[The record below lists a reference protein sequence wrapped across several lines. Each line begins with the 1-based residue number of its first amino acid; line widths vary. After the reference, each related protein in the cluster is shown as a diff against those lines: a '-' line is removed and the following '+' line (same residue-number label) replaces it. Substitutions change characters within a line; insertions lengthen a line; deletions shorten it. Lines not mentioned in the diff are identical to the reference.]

1 MPGLSS
7 RIRGRLLSGLGLV
20 GAALYLLLSLN
31 LVDEK
36 RGYAVVDSPIFPLRA
51 RVVSAGWRL
60 VPPGLFRL
68 SYYPRTSARLA
79 FHLPSPGRG
88 RPVSS
93 EGVGVEVEGSLTYRI
108 PPSSVLK
115 LHARARGDAEARV
128 LEPMLDR
135 TVLET
140 VRGASFSR
148 ISGAHRFEL
157 EGVLAGRLGPDLR
170 ANGLDF
176 VSLRVE
182 AVRMSGGSLGGVSL
196 APIAGTRVLL
206 IGLDGADWRV
216 MDPLLAQGKLP
227 NLERLLAAGVR
238 VRLKTVDPVLS
249 PVVWTTAATG
259 FLPSEH
265 GILDFLVT
273 DVRTGER
280 VPVTSRHRRV
290 KAVWNLLDEA
300 GVPVGVIGWWATW
313 PAEPV
318 DGFIVTDRVAYQVVG
333 QARADDGDPSGKTFP
348 PDLFRRILPLVVP
361 PESITDADLVPFIR
375 IGGPGGEPVWPARSE
390 NRLDEFRAV
399 LAATR
404 TYEGVVMALASGG
417 LQPFEAVYFEGIDTT
432 SHLFM
437 PFRPPRRP
445 QISEADYSRFSGAVD
460 AFYVYQDGILG
471 RLLEKT
477 SPDTNILVLSDHGFR
492 CDGDR
497 PVRESRI
504 EYSTAALWHRRYGIL
519 IASGPA
525 FREGAQVSEASIL
538 DVAPTVLAVYGLPV
552 GEDMQGRPIVDLFK
566 PGFLREHPV
575 RYRPTWETGRSASWP
590 EASDP
595 AGDKALKEKLLSL
608 GYLSQE
614 GTLSRNNLGNSLLA
628 QGDVDGAIR
637 EFRRA
642 MEEAPGFA
650 LPRINLA
657 RACMVRRDL
666 VSARRLLEEAIR
678 LTSDFTE
685 AEVLLANV
693 ERGEG
698 ETAAAEARLRRVMKN
713 EPSSLAHK
721 SLGVLFHEQ
730 GRREEAAA
738 EYRKAVQIDPEDP
751 EGYNNLGTIL
761 KEEGRPEE
769 AEAQFRKAIEAD
781 PDFAGSYNNLALVA
795 MDRQD
800 YDLAGPLLEKA
811 LERSPLDP
819 LIYNNRGNLFFH
831 IGKLPEAEADFRKAL
846 ALRSDYA
853 EPHNGIGSIL
863 GRRGDRSGEILE
875 YRKALEIRPPYVEAR
890 LNLARALVSTGDFPE
905 AHRVCR
911 EGVALSPGDS
921 ALWSLLGDVSLRLGD
936 GKGAEEAYR
945 NSLERNPGQPEV
957 RSRLEAIRKE
967 RR

>member
-1 MPGLSS
+1 M
-7 RIRGRLLSGLGLV
+7 
-20 GAALYLLLSLN
+20 
-31 LVDEK
+31 
-36 RGYAVVDSPIFPLRA
+36 
-51 RVVSAGWRL
+51 
-60 VPPGLFRL
+60 
-68 SYYPRTSARLA
+68 
-79 FHLPSPGRG
+79 
-88 RPVSS
+88 
-93 EGVGVEVEGSLTYRI
+93 EVEGSLTYRI
-108 PPSSVLK
+108 PPSSVLE
-115 LHARARGDAEARV
+115 LHARARGGSEANV
-128 LEPMLDR
+128 LEPLLDR

-157 EGVLAGRLGPDLR
+157 EGALAGRLGPELR
-170 ANGLDF
+170 ANGLIF

-182 AVRMSGGSLGGVSL
+182 AVRMSGGSLGGVSV
-196 APIAGTRVLL
+196 APIGDTRLL
-206 IGLDGADWRV
+206 MIGLDGADWRV

-227 NLERLLAAGVR
+227 NLARLISGGVR
-238 VRLKTVDPVLS
+238 VRLKTVEPVLS

-290 KAVWNLLDEA
+290 KAIWNLLAEA

-318 DGFIVTDRVAYQVVG
+318 EGFIVTDRVAYQILG
-333 QARADDGDPSGKTFP
+333 QGKTSDGDPRGKTFP
-348 PDLFRRILPLVVP
+348 PDLFRRILPLVVSP
-361 PESITDADLVPFIR
+361 DEITDAELAPFIR
-375 IGGPGGEPVWPARSE
+375 IGGSEAEQAWPARSE
-390 NRLDEFRAV
+390 NRLDDFRTV

-404 TYEGVVMALASGG
+404 TYEGILMALASGG

-445 QISEADYSRFSGAVD
+445 HISEADYSRFSGAVD
-460 AFYVYQDGILG
+460 AFYAYQDGILG
-471 RLLEKT
+471 RLLDKA
-477 SPDTNILVLSDHGFR
+477 SQGTNIVVLSDHGFR
-492 CDGDR
+492 SDGDR

-504 EYSTAALWHRRYGIL
+504 EYATAALWHRRYGIL

-525 FREGAQVSEASIL
+525 FKEGQQIPEASIL
-538 DVAPTVLAVYGLPV
+538 DIAPTVLAVYGLPV
-552 GEDMQGRPIVDLFK
+552 GEDMQGRPIVDLFR
-566 PGFLREHPV
+566 PEFLREHPV
-575 RYRPTWETGRSASWP
+575 RYRPSWETGHAVSWP

-614 GTLSRNNLGNSLLA
+614 GTLSRNNLGLSLLA
-628 QGDVDGAIR
+628 QGDVDGAVQ
-637 EFRRA
+637 EFKRS

-657 RACMVRRDL
+657 RAYLVRRDL
-666 VSARRLLEEAIR
+666 AGARKLLEEAIR
-678 LTSDFTE
+678 LTTDFPE

-698 ETAAAEARLRRVMKN
+698 KAAEAEARLRRVMEK
-713 EPSSLAHK
+713 EPSALAHK
-721 SLGVLFHEQ
+721 SLGLLYHEQ
-730 GRREEAAA
+730 GRREEAAG

-751 EGYNNLGTIL
+751 EGYNNLGTLL

-781 PDFAGSYNNLALVA
+781 PDFAGSYNNLALIA

-800 YDLAGPLLEKA
+800 YDVAEPLLQEA
-811 LERSPLDP
+811 LEKSPKDP
-819 LIYNNRGNLFFH
+819 VIYNNRGNLFFH
-831 IGKLPEAEADFRKAL
+831 LGKLPDAEADFRRAL

-853 EPHNGIGSIL
+853 EPHNGIGSII
-863 GRRGDRSGEILE
+863 GRRGDRPGEMRE
-875 YRKALEIRPPYVEAR
+875 YRKALEIRPRYLDAR
-890 LNLARALVSTGDFPE
+890 LNLARVLVATGDFSE
-905 AHRVCR
+905 ALRVCR
-911 EGVALSPGDS
+911 EGVALSPDS
-921 ALWSLLGDVSLRLGD
+921 PKIWNLLGDVSLRSGD
-936 GKGAEEAYR
+936 GRGAEEAYR
-945 NSLERNPGQPEV
+945 NSLDRDPRQPEI
-957 RSRLEAIRKE
+957 RRRLDAIRRK
-967 RR
+967 RP

>member
-1 MPGLSS
+1 LPGLPS
-7 RIRGRLLSGLGLV
+7 RPRDRLLCGLGLV
-20 GAALYLLLSLN
+20 GAAVYLLLSLN
-31 LVDEK
+31 QVDEK
-36 RGYAVVDSPIFPLRA
+36 RGHAVVDSPVFPLRA
-51 RVVSAGWRL
+51 RVVSPGWHL
-60 VPPGLFRL
+60 VPPGLLRL
-68 SYYPRTSARLA
+68 SYYPRTSARFA
-79 FHLPSPGRG
+79 FHLPAPGRG

-93 EGVGVEVEGSLTYRI
+93 EGVGVEVEGNLTYRI
-108 PPSSVLK
+108 PPTSVLE
-115 LHARARGDAEARV
+115 LHARARGDSEANV
-128 LEPMLDR
+128 LEPLLDR

-140 VRGASFSR
+140 VRKASFAR

-157 EGVLAGRLGPDLR
+157 EGTLARRLGPDLR

-182 AVRMSGGSLGGVSL
+182 AVRMAGGSLAGVSL
-196 APIAGTRVLL
+196 APIGGTRVLL

-216 MDPLLAQGKLP
+216 MEPLLERGKLP
-227 NLERLLAAGVR
+227 NLARLIAGGVR
-238 VRLKTVDPVLS
+238 ARLKTVDPILS

-280 VPVTSRHRRV
+280 VPVTSRHRKV
-290 KAVWNLLDEA
+290 KALWNLLDEA

-318 DGFIVTDRVAYQVVG
+318 DGFIVTDRVAYQIMG
-333 QARADDGDPSGKTFP
+333 QAVNNDGDPRGKTFP
-348 PDLFRRILPLVVP
+348 PDLFRRILPLVVSP
-361 PESITDADLVPFIR
+361 DSITDAELAPFIR
-375 IGGPGGEPVWPARSE
+375 IGGPGREQAWPARSE

-399 LAATR
+399 LAVTQ

-477 SPDTNILVLSDHGFR
+477 SRDTNILILSDHGFR
-492 CDGDR
+492 SDRDR
-497 PVRESRI
+497 PIRESRI
-504 EYSTAALWHRRYGIL
+504 EYATAALWHRRYGIL

-525 FREGAQVSEASIL
+525 FKEGQQLSEASIL
-538 DVAPTVLAVYGLPV
+538 DIAPTVLAVYGLPV
-552 GEDMQGRPIVDLFK
+552 GEDMQGRPIVDLFR
-566 PGFLREHPV
+566 PEFLREHPI
-575 RYRPTWETGRSASWP
+575 RYRPSWETGRSASWP

-628 QGDVDGAIR
+628 QGDVDGAVR
-637 EFRRA
+637 EFRIA

-657 RACMVRRDL
+657 RAYLVRRDL
-666 VSARRLLEEAIR
+666 AGARKLLEEAIR
-678 LTSDFTE
+678 LTADFPE

-698 ETAAAEARLRRVMKN
+698 KAAEAEARLRRVIKN
-713 EPSSLAHK
+713 EPSALAHK
-721 SLGVLFHEQ
+721 SLGVLYHEQ
-730 GRREEAAA
+730 GRRKDAAA
-738 EYRKAVQIDPEDP
+738 EYRKAIQIDPEDS
-751 EGYNNLGTIL
+751 EGYNNLGNVL

-769 AEAQFRKAIEAD
+769 AEEQFRKAIEAD
-781 PDFAGSYNNLALVA
+781 PDFAGSYNNLALIA

-800 YDLAGPLLEKA
+800 YDTAGPLLQEA
-811 LERSPLDP
+811 LERSPQDP
-819 LIYNNRGNLFFH
+819 VIYNNRGNLLFH
-831 IGKLPEAEADFRKAL
+831 LGKLPEAEADFEKAL
-846 ALRSDYA
+846 ALKGDYA

-863 GRRGDRSGEILE
+863 GRRGDRPGEMRE
-875 YRKALEIRPPYVEAR
+875 YRKALEIRPRYLDAR
-890 LNLARALVSTGDFPE
+890 LNLTRALVATGDFSE
-905 AHRVCR
+905 ALSVCR
-911 EGVALSPGDS
+911 EGVALSPDS
-921 ALWSLLGDVSLRLGD
+921 ATLWSLLGDVSLRAGD
-936 GKGAEEAYR
+936 RSGAEEAYR
-945 NSLERNPGQPEV
+945 NSLERDPSQPKV
-957 RSRLEAIRKE
+957 RSLLDAIRKE